1 MKTIH
6 TLVITG
12 IAGTFFSAMTA
23 AADPMINSWFTNYS
37 ARYARIYTTDVN
49 RTNGVSVTTW
59 SNGTQ
64 TQSLPAY
71 SGVQEI
77 DSSSNWVYL
86 RTTGLGIHIMGP
98 WQNGSFPNLP
108 VNTKTFY
115 RIPRTNSVP
124 ANKTLTG
131 GGPIGYFVD
140 GVAMFDSRDAFYWNG
155 TTNVAGTGSWNREAY
170 VNEGATFD
178 PAYAHQPQDGTYHYH
193 ASPIALRY
201 ELGDHVDFNATTKT
215 YSESTNAVTKHSP
228 ILGWVRDGFPVY
240 GPYAY
245 SNALDASSPIILMR
259 SGYQLRNGNRGT
271 DNLANTL
278 RTNLPAWAV
287 RLYGANAAGPTNIAL
302 YPVDIYMEDNAYLGD
317 LTNSLTGTNYIQG
330 VDFDLDQYNGRFCV
344 TPEFPGGTY
353 AYFVSISSN
362 GTPQFPYNIGRA
374 FYGSPVGDTVTSITE
389 TVVTN
394 FLGGTNT
401 AAYLNAPGA
410 NNGTV
415 TLAWSAVEGGSYQ
428 IESTTNFSAWT
439 ILATN
444 VSPNQI
450 LGGYTNVSA
459 LDKNFYRVGR
469 TAVANFDPVS
479 GTSSAS
485 GGFVAPGGSVSK
497 GSGTNITVTITLP
510 ANPPLPPAGN
520 VPTSVTLAGTIPGS
534 GISRPAT
541 NTVVATF
548 AISAAAPVGAQNIVI
563 VFNPAPTYTMTGA
576 FTINP

>member
-6 TLVITG
+6 PLFAAGLAGITW
-12 IAGTFFSAMTA
+12 SATA
-23 AADPMINSWFTNYS
+23 AADPMIDSWFTADS
-37 ARYARIYTTDVN
+37 ARYARLYTSDVN
-49 RTNGVSVTTW
+49 KTNGVSVTTW

-77 DSSSNWVYL
+77 YSSSNWIYL
-86 RTTGLGIHIMGP
+86 RTTGLGSHVMGP
-98 WQNGSFPNLP
+98 WLNGNFPNLP

-124 ANKTLTG
+124 ASKTQTG

-155 TTNVAGTGSWNREAY
+155 TTNAAGTGSWNREAY

-193 ASPIALRY
+193 ASPVALRY
-201 ELGDHVDFNATTKT
+201 ELGDHADFNATTKK

-259 SGYQLRNGNRGT
+259 SGYQLRNGVRGT
-271 DNLANTL
+271 DNLAVTL
-278 RTNLPAWAV
+278 RATSPAWAV
-287 RLYGANAAGPTNIAL
+287 RLYGSSQAGPTNIAL
-302 YPVDIYMEDNAYLGD
+302 YPVDTYMEDNAYLGD
-317 LTNSLTGTNYIQG
+317 LTNSLTGSNYVQG

-353 AYFVSISSN
+353 AYFVNISSN
-362 GTPQFPYNIGRA
+362 GTPLFPYNIGRA
-374 FYGSPVGDTVTSITE
+374 FYGSPIGNTVTSISE

-394 FLGGTNT
+394 FLGGTNMST
-401 AAYLNAPGA
+401 RLNAPGV
-410 NNGTV
+410 NNGMV
-415 TLAWSAVEGGSYQ
+415 TLSWSAVEGGSYQ
-428 IESTTNFSAWT
+428 VESTTNFSAWT
-439 ILATN
+439 VLATN
-444 VSPNQI
+444 VLPNQI
-450 LGGYTNVSA
+450 LGGYTNATA

-469 TAVANFDPVS
+469 SAVANFDPVS
-479 GTSSAS
+479 GTSSGG

-510 ANPPLPPAGN
+510 TNPPQPPAGN
-520 VPTSVTLAGTIPGS
+520 VPVSVPLAGSIAGS
-534 GISRPAT
+534 GISRPVAG
-541 NTVVATF
+541 TVIATF
-548 AISAAAPVGAQNIVI
+548 AISAAAPTGPQNIVI
-563 VFNPAPTYTMTGA
+563 VFNPAPTYTMTNA

>member
-6 TLVITG
+6 ALVLTG
-12 IAGTFFSAMTA
+12 IAGTFLSAMTA
-23 AADPMINSWFTNYS
+23 AADPMIESWLTNYS

-49 RTNGVSVTTW
+49 KTNGVSVTTW

-77 DSSSNWVYL
+77 DSSSNWIYL
-86 RTTGLGIHIMGP
+86 RTTGLGIHVMGP

-115 RIPRTNSVP
+115 RIPRTNAVP
-124 ANKTLTG
+124 GTKTLTG

-155 TTNVAGTGSWNREAY
+155 TTNVAGTGGWNREAY

-178 PAYAHQPQDGTYHYH
+178 PAYAHQPQDGAYHYH

-215 YSESTNAVTKHSP
+215 YSEFTNAVTKHSP

-287 RLYGANAAGPTNIAL
+287 RLYGANAVGPTNIAL
-302 YPVDIYMEDNAYLGD
+302 YPVDIYMEDNAYLCD
-317 LTNSLTGTNYIQG
+317 LTNKLTGSNYVQG

-353 AYFVSISSN
+353 AYFVNISSN
-362 GTPQFPYNIGRA
+362 GTPLFPYDIGRA
-374 FYGSPVGDTVTSITE
+374 FFGSPVGDTVTSIAE

-401 AAYLNAPGA
+401 AARMNTPGA
-410 NNGTV
+410 NNETV
-415 TLAWSAVEGGSYQ
+415 TLTWSAVEGGSYQ
-428 IESTTNFSAWT
+428 VESTTNFSAWT

-444 VSPNQI
+444 ISPNQI
-450 LGGYTNVSA
+450 LGGYANVTA

-469 TAVANFDPVS
+469 MAVANFDPVS
-479 GTSSAS
+479 GTSSAG

-497 GSGTNITVTITLP
+497 GTGTNVTVTITLP
-510 ANPPLPPAGN
+510 TNPPQPPAGN
-520 VPTSVTLAGTIPGS
+520 VSTSVTLAGTIPGS
-534 GISRPAT
+534 GLSRPTAG
-541 NTVVATF
+541 TVVATF
-548 AISAAAPVGAQNIVI
+548 AISAAAPIGAQNIVI

>member
-6 TLVITG
+6 TLALTG
-12 IAGTFFSAMTA
+12 IAGTFLSAMTA

-37 ARYARIYTTDVN
+37 ARYARIYTSDVN

-77 DSSSNWVYL
+77 DSSSSWIYL
-86 RTTGLGIHIMGP
+86 RTTGLGIHVMGP

-124 ANKTLTG
+124 ATKTLTG
-131 GGPIGYFVD
+131 NGPIGYFVD

-155 TTNVAGTGSWNREAY
+155 TTNVGGTGSWNREAY

-178 PAYAHQPQDGTYHYH
+178 PANAHQPQDGTYHYH

-317 LTNSLTGTNYIQG
+317 LTNTLTGTNYQQG

-362 GTPQFPYNIGRA
+362 GTPLFPYNIGRA
-374 FYGSPVGDTVTSITE
+374 FYGSPIGDTVTSITE

-401 AAYLNAPGA
+401 ASYLNAPGA

-415 TLAWSAVEGGSYQ
+415 TLTWSAVEGGSYQ

-439 ILATN
+439 VLATN

-450 LGGYTNVSA
+450 LGGYTNVTA

-479 GTSSAS
+479 GTSSS
-485 GGFVAPGGSVSK
+485 GGGFVAPGGSVSK
-497 GSGTNITVTITLP
+497 GTGTNITVTITLP

-534 GISRPAT
+534 GLSRPAT

-548 AISAAAPVGAQNIVI
+548 AIPAAAPTGAQNIVI

>member
-6 TLVITG
+6 ALILTG
-12 IAGTFFSAMTA
+12 LAGIFLSAMTA
-23 AADPMINSWFTNYS
+23 AADPMINSWFTNCS
-37 ARYARIYTTDVN
+37 ARYARIYTSDVN

-77 DSSSNWVYL
+77 DSSSSWIYL
-86 RTTGLGIHIMGP
+86 RTTGLGIHVMGP

-124 ANKTLTG
+124 ATKTLTG
-131 GGPIGYFVD
+131 NGPIGYFVD

-155 TTNVAGTGSWNREAY
+155 TTNVSGTGSWNREAY

-178 PAYAHQPQDGTYHYH
+178 PANAHQPQDGTYHYH

-271 DNLANTL
+271 DNLANTW

-317 LTNSLTGTNYIQG
+317 LTNSLTGTNYQQG
-330 VDFDLDQYNGRFCV
+330 ADFDLDQYNGRFCV

-362 GTPQFPYNIGRA
+362 GTPLFPYNIGRA
-374 FYGSPVGDTVTSITE
+374 FYGSPIGDTVTSITE

-410 NNGTV
+410 NNGTI
-415 TLAWSAVEGGSYQ
+415 TLTWSAVEGGSYQ

-450 LGGYTNVSA
+450 LGGYTNVTA

-469 TAVANFDPVS
+469 TSVVNFDPVS
-479 GTSSAS
+479 GTSSGG

-497 GSGTNITVTITLP
+497 GTGTNITVTITLP
-510 ANPPLPPAGN
+510 ANPPQPPAGN
-520 VPTSVTLAGTIPGS
+520 VPTSVTLAGTIPGT
-534 GISRPAT
+534 GLSRPAT

-548 AISAAAPVGAQNIVI
+548 AISAAAPIGAQNIVI

>member
-6 TLVITG
+6 ALVLTG
-12 IAGTFFSAMTA
+12 IAGTFLSAMTA
-23 AADPMINSWFTNYS
+23 AADPMIESWLTNYS

-49 RTNGVSVTTW
+49 KTNGVSVTTW

-77 DSSSNWVYL
+77 DSSSNWIYL
-86 RTTGLGIHIMGP
+86 RTTGLGIHVMGP

-115 RIPRTNSVP
+115 RIPRTNAVP
-124 ANKTLTG
+124 GTKTLTG

-178 PAYAHQPQDGTYHYH
+178 PAYAHQPQDGAYHYH

-215 YSESTNAVTKHSP
+215 YSEFTNAVTKHSP

-287 RLYGANAAGPTNIAL
+287 RLYGANAVGPTNIAL
-302 YPVDIYMEDNAYLGD
+302 YPVDIYMEDNAYLCD
-317 LTNSLTGTNYIQG
+317 LTNKLTSSNYVQG

-353 AYFVSISSN
+353 AYFVNISSN
-362 GTPQFPYNIGRA
+362 GTPLFPYDIGRA
-374 FYGSPVGDTVTSITE
+374 FFGSPVGDTVTSIAE

-401 AAYLNAPGA
+401 AARMNTPGA
-410 NNGTV
+410 NNETV
-415 TLAWSAVEGGSYQ
+415 TLTWSAVEGGSYQ
-428 IESTTNFSAWT
+428 VESTTNFSAWT

-444 VSPNQI
+444 ISPNQI
-450 LGGYTNVSA
+450 LGGYANVTA

-469 TAVANFDPVS
+469 MAVANFDPVS
-479 GTSSAS
+479 GTSSAG

-497 GSGTNITVTITLP
+497 GTGTNVTVTITLP
-510 ANPPLPPAGN
+510 TNPPQPPAGN
-520 VPTSVTLAGTIPGS
+520 VSTSVTLAGTIPGS
-534 GISRPAT
+534 GLSRPTAG
-541 NTVVATF
+541 TVVATF
-548 AISAAAPVGAQNIVI
+548 AISAAAPIGAQNIVI